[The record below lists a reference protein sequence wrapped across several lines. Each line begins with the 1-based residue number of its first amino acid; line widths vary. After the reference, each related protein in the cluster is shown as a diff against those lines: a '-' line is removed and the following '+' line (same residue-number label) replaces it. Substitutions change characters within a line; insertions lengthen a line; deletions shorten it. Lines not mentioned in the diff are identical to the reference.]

1 MLTGREKL
9 GSDSQLYLINETYGE
24 YKIMKFKSLIIVLL
38 LIFSMKGMYA
48 QVTYDK
54 NGNPNLKGLSEED
67 TKRILG
73 DIYAPKFFKTL
84 GETRQIKESIINGN
98 KITSIIF
105 NYGSICAPNRL
116 SQIADLVWNGLG
128 YGFEF
133 GPLAAAEVLGKNGE
147 QLQICDDSFI
157 LPTQGDYSP
166 DNTLKWGWLP
176 KAGYVDTT
184 QGEIAR
190 LNAEDT
196 NGDGKPDSW
205 PELWYNAGA
214 GKYIWPAFLGDQATA
229 PDEEVFFV
237 VDDYTNREFP
247 YYPFDN
253 DSTKRGLG
261 LDMQVRIIQFNNALA
276 EDIMFLVYSITNAS
290 DKFIPKAYFGMHG
303 DPHIGGSADYGDDR
317 AGFVDASGFSLQSA
331 VNFPQRARNMVY
343 AWDPDQT
350 GAGGKKT
357 GYFGWK
363 FLESPSIA
371 NDAIDNDYD
380 GYTDETPDNSCG
392 TYLDG
397 NAIFQGITD
406 LTQYTAVFGAPKARW
421 SGDEDGDWNIDRDDI
436 GIDGIGPDSPNY
448 PGADYGEGDGKPSQ
462 GWYLDDNNN
471 GKYDAGETITD
482 ERTTGYK
489 WAGSEP
495 NFGLRDISES
505 DQIGLTAFHA
515 ALYTNSD
522 PNVPRNDPLMWE
534 WLSTAGVDTAGQNL
548 LLQAGDNVFNFGTGP
563 LSLAQGETQR
573 FSMCIL
579 FGNDLQDLILNSSTS
594 TKILEAD
601 YRFAQPPIKP
611 VVTAVPGD
619 GKVRL
624 YWDTR
629 AEDSVDPLT
638 GKKDFL
644 GYKVY
649 RSRDYTFSDIYTIT
663 DARGNPTLA
672 PAYTNQNTGEMA
684 QWHIPLDPAIYV
696 NGFHP
701 VELSGIGVK
710 YYVGDPAD
718 NSGLRHEYVD
728 SSVVNGV
735 TYYYAVV
742 AYDNGSIDVGN
753 ELPPTENKAIIRKD
767 AITGELKYD
776 VNTVVVTPGPLAN
789 GMIDADAGVGGNP
802 DPAAG
807 VVSTGKVF
815 VKVLNSFEVPDSKT
829 YSIDFS
835 SPTEYS
841 VTDSTGIDI
850 TFTANDTVYVGLGK
864 TNIKPESIVVKDASG
879 NVVDASKYYV
889 NTVAGRIKGTSGNS
903 LPAGQKYSIYFRY
916 QPVYKSTL
924 VKYEDSNPS
933 FDGMRLFV
941 QTNTLDLNY
950 DGSSFSS
957 STNTNLVDS
966 LLYNATGNYP
976 GNPKV
981 QYRAD
986 WEVRWNNLDTLAG
999 AIWQNI
1005 GDTVKSAANKD
1016 IKCPFTIYTLTGTG
1030 YKKANYIINENI
1042 DATKNNGQWDWGEGI
1057 ILRPQV
1063 EDIPSNKPS
1072 TVSYFLTFKLPK
1084 NEAPV
1089 LPKQGDIYT
1098 VKTTKPFLTG
1108 DKYVFTTK
1116 SAKFDKQTSNP
1127 DLSKIYCVPNPY
1139 VAYSLFEEPGR
1150 TSSKR
1155 GERAVQFRNLPSK
1168 CTIRIYT
1175 IAGDLVK
1182 TIEKDDLASIATW
1195 DLLSSEGQKISYGV
1209 YVYHVDA
1216 PGIGE
1221 HIGRLAVIK

>member
-1 MLTGREKL
+1 MKL
-9 GSDSQLYLINETYGE
+9 
-24 YKIMKFKSLIIVLL
+24 KSFLIVLL
-38 LIFSMKGMYA
+38 LIISFKGIYA
-48 QVTYDK
+48 QPTYDK
-54 NGNPNLKGLSEED
+54 NGNLNLKGLSEED
-67 TKRILG
+67 ARRILG
-73 DIYAPKFFKTL
+73 DMFAPKFFKTL
-84 GETRQIKESIINGN
+84 GEARQIKESIINGN
-98 KITSIIF
+98 KITAIVF

-116 SQIADLVWNGLG
+116 GGTADLVWNGLG

-133 GPLAAAEVLGKNGE
+133 GPLAAGEVQDKNNNTI
-147 QLQICDDSFI
+147 QIVDDSFVRFSP
-157 LPTQGDYSP
+157 LQGDYSP
-166 DNTLKWGWLP
+166 DGREKWGWLP
-176 KAGYVDTT
+176 KAGYVDST

-190 LNAEDT
+190 LNAEDN

-205 PELWYNAGA
+205 PELWYNSGA

-229 PDEEVFFV
+229 PDEEVFYV
-237 VDDYTNREFP
+237 VDDFTNREFP
-247 YYPFDN
+247 YYPFNN

-276 EDIMFLVYSITNAS
+276 EDIMFLVYSITNVS
-290 DKFIPKAYFGMHG
+290 DKVLPHNYFGMHG
-303 DPHIGGSADYGDDR
+303 DPHIGGANDYGDDR

-350 GAGGKKT
+350 GEGGKKT

-363 FLESPSIA
+363 FLESPSID
-371 NDAIDNDYD
+371 NDVIDNDYD
-380 GYTDETPDNSCG
+380 GYTDESPFNSCG
-392 TYLDG
+392 IYLDG
-397 NAIFQGITD
+397 NAVFTGITD
-406 LTQYTAVFGAPKARW
+406 VAKYTAVFGAPKARW
-421 SGDEDGDWNIDRDDI
+421 AGDEDGDWNIDRDDV

-448 PGADYGEGDGKPSQ
+448 PGPDYGEADGKPSQ
-462 GWYLDDNNN
+462 AWYSDENKN
-471 GKYDAGETITD
+471 GKYDIGEPVND
-482 ERTTGYK
+482 DRLVGYT

-505 DQIGLTAFHA
+505 DQIGLTSFHA
-515 ALYTNSD
+515 ALYTNTY
-522 PNVPRNDPLMWE
+522 PNVPANDPLMWE

-563 LSLAQGETQR
+563 LSLEQGETQR

-611 VVTAVPGD
+611 VLTAVPGD
-619 GKVRL
+619 KQVRL

-629 AEDSVDPLT
+629 AEESVDPLT

-672 PAYTNQNTGEMA
+672 PAYTNQNTGEAA
-684 QWHIPLDPAIYV
+684 QWHIPIDGSVYV

-718 NSGLRHEYVD
+718 KSGLRHEYVD

-742 AYDNGSIDVGN
+742 AYDNGSLDVGN

-767 AITGELKYD
+767 AITGELKFD
-776 VNTVVVTPGPLAN
+776 VNTAVVTPGPLAN
-789 GMIDADAGVGGNP
+789 GMIDADAGVGGTPNP
-802 DPAAG
+802 AYG

-815 VKVLNSFEVPDSKT
+815 VKVLNNFEVPDNKT
-829 YSIDFS
+829 YAIEFS
-835 SPTEYS
+835 TPTEYS
-841 VTDSTGIDI
+841 VTDSTGVEL

-864 TNIKPESIVVKDASG
+864 TNIKPESIVVKDANG
-879 NVVDASKYYV
+879 NVVDPSKYYI
-889 NTVAGRIKGTSGNS
+889 NTVAGRIKGTTGNS
-903 LPAGQKYSIYFRY
+903 LPTGQKYTISFRY
-916 QPVYKSTL
+916 QPVYKSKL
-924 VKYEDSNPS
+924 VNYEDSNPA

-941 QTNTLDLNY
+941 QTNPLDLNY
-950 DGSSFSS
+950 KGSGFNSGV
-957 STNTNLVDS
+957 NTNIVDS
-966 LLYNATGNYP
+966 LLYNASGNYP
-976 GNPKV
+976 GNPKI

-999 AIWQNI
+999 AKWVNI
-1005 GDTVKSAANKD
+1005 GDTVKSATNKTVF
-1016 IKCPFTIYTLTGTG
+1016 CPFSIYMLTGTG
-1030 YKKANYIINENI
+1030 YQKANYLVNENI
-1042 DATKNNGQWDWGEGI
+1042 PATKDNGQWDWGEGI
-1057 ILRPQV
+1057 ILRP
-1063 EDIPSNKPS
+1063 PNAAGA

-1084 NEAPV
+1084 IETPK

-1098 VKTTKPFLTG
+1098 VRTTKPFLAG
-1108 DKYVFTTK
+1108 DKYTFTTM
-1116 SAKFDKQTSNP
+1116 SAKFDQQKSNP
-1127 DLSKIYCVPNPY
+1127 DLGRIYCVPNPY

-1150 TSSKR
+1150 TSDKR
-1155 GERAVQFRNLPSK
+1155 GERAVQFRNLPNR

-1175 IAGDLVK
+1175 IAGDLVT
-1182 TIEKDDLASIATW
+1182 TIEKDDITSIATW
-1195 DLLSSEGQKISYGV
+1195 DLLSSEGQKIAYGV

>member
-1 MLTGREKL
+1 MKL
-9 GSDSQLYLINETYGE
+9 KNLFITLFLILVYSGIN
-24 YKIMKFKSLIIVLL
+24 
-38 LIFSMKGMYA
+38 A
-48 QVTYDK
+48 QVYYDK
-54 NGNPNLKGLSEED
+54 NGNIDLKRLTDED
-67 TKRILG
+67 AMRIYG
-73 DIYAPKFFKTL
+73 DNYAPKLFKSF
-84 GETRQIKESIINGN
+84 GVARYIKESIINGN
-98 KITSIIF
+98 KITAIVF

-116 SQIADLVWNGLG
+116 SGIADLVWNGLG

-133 GPLAAAEVLGKNGE
+133 GPLAAAEVTGTSGE
-147 QLQICDDSFI
+147 TLQICDDSFVRFSP
-157 LPTQGDYSP
+157 LQGDYSP
-166 DNTLKWGWLP
+166 DGREKWGWLP
-176 KAGYVDTT
+176 KAGFVDTT

-205 PELWYNAGA
+205 PELWYSPGA

-237 VDDYTNREFP
+237 VDDFTNREFP
-247 YYPFDN
+247 YYPFVN

-276 EDIMFLVYSITNAS
+276 EDIMFLVYTITNVS
-290 DKFIPKAYFGMHG
+290 DKFIPKAYFGMQG
-303 DPHIGGSADYGDDR
+303 DPHVGGASDYGDDR
-317 AGFVDASGFSLQSA
+317 AGFVDASGFSLQSS

-350 GAGGKKT
+350 GEGGKKT

-371 NDAIDNDYD
+371 NDGIDNDYD
-380 GYTDETPDNSCG
+380 GITDETPDNSCG
-392 TYLDG
+392 IYLDG
-397 NAIFQGITD
+397 NAIFSGISD
-406 LTQYTAVFGAPKARW
+406 LTQYTAVYGAPKPRW
-421 SGDEDGDWNIDRDDI
+421 SGDEDGDWSLERDDI

-462 GWYLDDNNN
+462 AWYLDQNNN
-471 GKYDAGETITD
+471 SKYDIGEPLSD
-482 ERTTGYK
+482 DRVVGYK

-505 DQIGLTAFHA
+505 DQIGLTSFHA
-515 ALYTNSD
+515 ALYTNTY
-522 PNVPRNDPLMWE
+522 PNVPANDPLMWE

-548 LLQAGDNVFNFGTGP
+548 LLQAGDNIFNFGTGP
-563 LSLAQGETQR
+563 LSLAQGESQR

-611 VVTAVPGD
+611 ILTAVPGD
-619 GKVRL
+619 GRVTL

-629 AEDSVDPLT
+629 AEESVDPLT

-644 GYKVY
+644 GYKIY

-672 PAYTNQNTGEMA
+672 PAFVNKNTGEVA
-684 QWHIPLDPAIYV
+684 QWHLPLDPNIYL

-701 VELSGIGVK
+701 VELPGIGIR
-710 YYVGDPAD
+710 YYVGDPA
-718 NSGLRHEYVD
+718 NKSGLRHEFVD
-728 SSVVNGV
+728 SSVTNGV
-735 TYYYAVV
+735 TYYYGVV
-742 AYDNGSIDVGN
+742 AYDNGSIDPGN

-767 AITGELKYD
+767 PITGELKFD
-776 VNTVVVTPGPLAN
+776 VNTTMVTPGPLAN
-789 GMIDADAGVGGNP
+789 GMLDADAGVGGTP
-802 DPAAG
+802 QPAPT
-807 VVSTGKVF
+807 VVSTGKVY
-815 VKVLNSFEVPDSKT
+815 VKVLNNLAVPDNKL

-835 SPTEYS
+835 TPTEYS
-841 VTDSTGIDI
+841 VTDSTGVELE
-850 TFTANDTVYVGLGK
+850 FVANDTVYVGLGK
-864 TNIKPESIVVKDASG
+864 SNIKPESIVVKDENG
-879 NVVDASKYYV
+879 NVVAPLKYYV
-889 NTVAGRIKGTSGNS
+889 NAVAGRIKGTSANS
-903 LPAGQKYSIYFRY
+903 LPTGQKFKIYFRY
-916 QPVYKSTL
+916 QPVYKSEL
-924 VKYEDSNPS
+924 LNFEDSNPA

-941 QTNTLDLNY
+941 QNNVLDLNY
-950 DGSSFSS
+950 KDSKFNAGA
-957 STNTNLVDS
+957 NTNILDS
-966 LLYNATGNYP
+966 LLYNASGNYP

-986 WEVRWNNLDTLAG
+986 WEVRWKNLDTLSDG
-999 AIWQNI
+999 KWQNV
-1005 GDTVKSAANKD
+1005 GDVVKNTSNKNVE
-1016 IKCPFTIYTLTGTG
+1016 CPFEIYTKLSTG
-1030 YKKANYIINENI
+1030 YVKANYIINENI
-1042 DATKNNGQWDWGEGI
+1042 PGKKDNGKWDWGEGI
-1057 ILRPQV
+1057 ILRPQP
-1063 EDIPSNKPS
+1063 EDIPASKPS

-1084 NEAPV
+1084 NVTPV

-1098 VKTTKPFLTG
+1098 VRTTKPFLAG
-1108 DKYVFTTK
+1108 DKYTFTTK
-1116 SAKFDKQTSNP
+1116 SAKFDKQASNP
-1127 DLSKIYCVPNPY
+1127 DLNKIYCVPNPY

-1150 TSSKR
+1150 TSNKR
-1155 GERAVQFRNLPSK
+1155 GERAVQFRNLPNK

-1182 TIEKDDLASIATW
+1182 TIEKDDMTSIATW
-1195 DLLSSEGQKISYGV
+1195 DLLSSEGQKIAYGV